1 MPSIYIYNIYIVST
15 HYPVCRCK
23 AEECS
28 GLCSNQAAQLVTVG
42 VFAEDDVGLVAA
54 QQVTLTS

>member
-1 MPSIYIYNIYIVST
+1 M
-15 HYPVCRCK
+15 CRCK
-23 AEECS
+23 AAECS

-54 QQVTLTS
+54 QQVTRDLAV